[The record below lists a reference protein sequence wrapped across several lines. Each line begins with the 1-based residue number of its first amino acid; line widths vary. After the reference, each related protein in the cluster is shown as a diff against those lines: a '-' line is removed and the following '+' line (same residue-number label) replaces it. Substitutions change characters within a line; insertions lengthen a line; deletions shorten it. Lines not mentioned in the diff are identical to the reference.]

1 MAPGSRKD
9 SGSFWIPADRSPAHT
24 LFIAESAVDALS
36 AFSLAELRKPGTVF
50 LSTCGA
56 ASRLPAWLEAW
67 TPQRVICAFDA
78 DDAGDEAA
86 DRLAA
91 RDPRVR
97 RLRPDG
103 GKDWNEIL
111 AARRAE

>member
-1 MAPGSRKD
+1 M
-9 SGSFWIPADRSPAHT
+9 
-24 LFIAESAVDALS
+24 LFIAESAIDALS
-36 AFSLAELRKPGTVF
+36 AFSLADLQNPGTIF

-67 TPQRVICAFDA
+67 TPQRVIRAFDA

-91 RDPRVR
+91 RDRRVG
-97 RLRPDG
+97 RLRPEG
-103 GKDWNEIL
+103 EKDWNEIL
-111 AARRAE
+111 AARHAQ